1 MVYLLSR
8 GQICVYSITYFVYKA
23 HSEYFLQGAPRHS
36 ESSQRV
42 ADTSDVIH
50 EVDATG
56 RKMNSVLNQK
66 GRCQGIRRSGSHV
79 LLGGSATFTSSRNSS
94 SKDFTAE

>member
-1 MVYLLSR
+1 MMYLLSR
-8 GQICVYSITYFVYKA
+8 GQACVYSITYFVYKA

-36 ESSQRV
+36 DSSKRV

-66 GRCQGIRRSGSHV
+66 DDVKESDAVG
-79 LLGGSATFTSSRNSS
+79 ATSSL
-94 SKDFTAE
+94 AG